1 MFLAALDEAQKDAFL
16 ALAANI
22 APPEDT
28 GLVQWALWQEWLAEM
43 GLPPR
48 TCIGWDDAEL
58 AVGSFPTARDKMIV
72 MLELARLSWEVEDSR
87 LWQGMDR
94 VATLLQCTSAEID
107 AVRGWAERLAAL
119 RAEAIALIAARA
131 VA

>member
-22 APPEDT
+22 APPDDT

-48 TCIGWDDAEL
+48 TCIGWNDAEL
-58 AVGSFPTARDKMIV
+58 AVRSFPTARDRIIV
-72 MLELARLSWEVEDSR
+72 MLELARLSWEVESSM
-87 LWQGMDR
+87 LWQGMER
-94 VATLLQCTSAEID
+94 IAQLLHCTSEEID

-119 RAEAIALIAARA
+119 RTEAIALIAVRA